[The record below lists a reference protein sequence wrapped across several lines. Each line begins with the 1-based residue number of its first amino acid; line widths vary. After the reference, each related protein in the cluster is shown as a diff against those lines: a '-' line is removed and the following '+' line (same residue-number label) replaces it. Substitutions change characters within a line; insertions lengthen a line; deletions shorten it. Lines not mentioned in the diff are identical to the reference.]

1 MVVELAKRSGRDLR
15 RLLRRLNLVTGRCF
29 DDNEFTSLLRSI
41 NIKFGNDY
49 WLLGWR
55 EHKISTSSSLFVLS
69 LIDRY
74 NREYVV
80 KIYVSIGI
88 ISMVLPANQLNL
100 SDEISGITMLINGNT
115 ANLSGRI
122 LCITNVKV
130 KEVP

>member
-1 MVVELAKRSGRDLR
+1 M
-15 RLLRRLNLVTGRCF
+15 
-29 DDNEFTSLLRSI
+29 
-41 NIKFGNDY
+41 
-49 WLLGWR
+49 
-55 EHKISTSSSLFVLS
+55 S